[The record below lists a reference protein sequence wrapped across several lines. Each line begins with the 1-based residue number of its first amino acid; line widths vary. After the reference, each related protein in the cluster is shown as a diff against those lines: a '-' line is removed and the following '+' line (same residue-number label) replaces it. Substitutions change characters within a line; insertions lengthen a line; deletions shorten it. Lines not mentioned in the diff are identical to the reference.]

1 MVWGYLKVDLQKM
14 YIDPTTGLFSYFV
27 NSDNHLFNGND
38 KMTYFGVENNC
49 GYYSDDNNIKYFY
62 LGNYV
67 ELNSPF
73 PRYWNRLPNGL
84 SYLCVVIL
92 ITIEMIFI

>member
-1 MVWGYLKVDLQKM
+1 
-14 YIDPTTGLFSYFV
+14 FSYFV
-27 NSDNHLFNGND
+27 SSDNHLFNGND

-62 LGNYV
+62 RGNYV

-73 PRYWNRLPNGL
+73 PRYWGRSPNGL
-84 SYLCVVIL
+84 PAVRRNPYYHENDFYINPSYTSI
-92 ITIEMIFI
+92 